1 MQLHCVFSTRREKK
15 TKEVQYIEEVH
26 LHPETRL
33 KISHYFDMLG
43 GLNERNTRIF
53 EHTRTLNHLFL

>member
-1 MQLHCVFSTRREKK
+1 MQLHCVLSTSTRREKK

-26 LHPETRL
+26 LRAKTRL
-33 KISHYFDMLG
+33 KISHYFGVLG

-53 EHTRTLNHLFL
+53 EHILEL